1 MEKSILDHR
10 KAAITAKVCAQVYMF
25 YEAAAIKVSKSAN
38 LAAVGLADISGD
50 ESVIGVIGW
59 ELGNEWTGYCDFKAM
74 YYKAVTN
81 FFLGL
86 ASEEV
91 SKMGEAITYFAEA
104 SKDLLKANKIAK
116 NFSSNYKNSNHSNI
130 DNCLDFTN
138 DVIDGKL
145 DSAKKENE
153 YIYHEKPPD
162 FESLPPHKGNILDL
176 NESRNYPLIQLSI
189 CVILKSLQEKISLL
203 FSSILLFLY
212 IAHVPFCA
220 FYFKFTYSIIEKTQ
234 LGRAR
239 RAASISFFN
248 NDGSHFVFSD
258 DGQQLFSKTY
268 KNRYNL
274 TISEV
279 KK

>member
-104 SKDLLKANKIAK
+104 SKDLLKANKTAK

-162 FESLPPHKGNILDL
+162 FESLPPHKGNILDI
-176 NESRNYPLIQLSI
+176 NESRNDPLESNTAFNL
-189 CVILKSLQEKISLL
+189 CHLEKSSRKD
-203 FSSILLFLY
+203 FS
-212 IAHVPFCA
+212 PF
-220 FYFKFTYSIIEKTQ
+220 FFKFAPFFVHLTLQQPLFDLKVFRNQGSNLPEAIHIS
-234 LGRAR
+234 R
-239 RAASISFFN
+239 R
-248 NDGSHFVFSD
+248 
-258 DGQQLFSKTY
+258 Q
-268 KNRYNL
+268 
-274 TISEV
+274 E
-279 KK
+279 